1 MKNKK
6 SLKNFNNKY
15 LLNLLN
21 LNRKNYI
28 INAEYS
34 EKNGGMYM
42 TSKSDFLQQLETLK
56 NHYDKLNEDNKYKL
70 QEAIQVVLTK
80 FEKRV

>member
-1 MKNKK
+1 
-6 SLKNFNNKY
+6 
-15 LLNLLN
+15 
-21 LNRKNYI
+21 
-28 INAEYS
+28 
-34 EKNGGMYM
+34 M